1 MISYICF
8 VNAND
13 ELYFTS
19 PVKDGEGSGSH
30 RKEIPLNSATSN
42 VLQSDTTSDNLKYPW
57 GSRKSNLLQSEIR
70 YGNNTTIVFL
80 KVEQLISP
88 GGALTAVGELC
99 LTFCYEGRIDCKYWQ
114 QIQTSTH
121 PSQCNYSSG
130 SCNIHLR
137 IRYIPC
143 NNSNSLNQCQIVIFF
158 GKISTFAKRKAYSD
172 HQCLALM

>member
-1 MISYICF
+1 MQMMSYT
-8 VNAND
+8 
-13 ELYFTS
+13 LYLQWKMGKVQGAIERKFLWTVQPAMS
-19 PVKDGEGSGSH
+19 FKVIQPVTTWNIPEVAGKVIFYSLRSGM
-30 RKEIPLNSATSN
+30 EIMQVSF
-42 VLQSDTTSDNLKYPW
+42 
-57 GSRKSNLLQSEIR
+57 
-70 YGNNTTIVFL
+70 FL

-88 GGALTAVGELC
+88 GGALTAMGELC

-130 SCNIHLR
+130 SYNIHLR

-158 GKISTFAKRKAYSD
+158 GKIPTFSKRKAYSD